1 MENKTPKL
9 NYDILR
15 EQLILVTKEFGA
27 CEPFFAHLE
36 CIKDKNSFR
45 QAIVNT
51 YSDVADKFGIDCD
64 CDCDCDE
71 VDDDDSDAKDDEI
84 SELQDELK
92 VYETR
97 FGKIHCLSDE
107 WKAQFFS
114 EYREKYT
121 EWELKHLFE
130 NGKKYLQGIDVLI

>member
-1 MENKTPKL
+1 MESEEPKL
-9 NYDILR
+9 DYNILR
-15 EQLILVTKEFGA
+15 QQLILVTKEFGA
-27 CEPFFAHLE
+27 CEPFFKQLE
-36 CIKDKNSFR
+36 CIQDKKSFR

-64 CDCDCDE
+64 CDE
-71 VDDDDSDAKDDEI
+71 DDDSDSKDDEI

-97 FGKIHCLSDE
+97 FGRIHSLSDE

-114 EYREKYT
+114 EYKEKYT
-121 EWELKHLFE
+121 EWEMKHLFE
-130 NGKKYLQGIDVLI
+130 NGKKYLQGVDIFV